1 MSDLFSLAPE
11 GQVWADNQA
20 AAKPAQPDDYDPRWY
35 AGNGSALFRGA
46 AEGSIGLLQ
55 TGVEAAKLSPTYSSL
70 RGIVPDLDEVV
81 DKNFAEVQKS
91 LNDAREA
98 VKPAPNSQGIAAD
111 ILEGLGRF
119 APAIAAT
126 AAAGPVAGGAV
137 AFGSSLESTRQ
148 DFLAKGVNEDTAGTL
163 ALEQASADA
172 LGMALPAGVGAR
184 LATRLLSGVAI
195 NTSFGA
201 ANRFALGETL
211 ESSGYDELA
220 KQYRVWDKQAMLVD
234 GVLGATF
241 GGVHHLTA
249 QRADTALADTQSTSP
264 DTINTESPTTSAND
278 APPVAD
284 TVPAQPEI
292 TYESRMAELQQL
304 SDQVLSRGDRK
315 ALSQQV
321 YDLQYQ
327 HDQATAQLQQIK
339 DTPLSGSGKALAQ
352 ARAQRTAQVNELD
365 MRIGL
370 LKEQIDQRGATLA
383 DSSPGGRFYDARS
396 DLSRIEQG
404 LIPESMRGLVPE
416 AGIKP
421 SDVDAAHVM
430 NEGLYYDLE
439 SSPVVH
445 ADNASLNSHVAAMD
459 QASRQLMSG
468 EPVNVSE
475 QVRSLAGVPH
485 PDAISAGE
493 AQRATMAEIYRDNG
507 IPETT
512 RALQDN
518 PAPQVRDDS
527 AFTSGRQAE
536 TVAPEQVSIDPDSG
550 ETLSSNSFDLMMARD
565 MSRLND
571 EITVSHPD
579 TGEQVSLAQ
588 ALADLDNQLA
598 TVQKESNVY
607 SVAATCFL
615 RNS

>member
-11 GQVWADNQA
+11 GQAWADNQA

-35 AGNGSALFRGA
+35 AGSGSALFRGA

-81 DKNFAEVQKS
+81 DKNFTEIQKS

-137 AFGSSLESTRQ
+137 AFGSSLESTKQ

-211 ESSGYDELA
+211 EANGYDELA

-249 QRADTALADTQSTSP
+249 QRADSALADTQSTSP
-264 DTINTESPTTSAND
+264 DTINTEASTTSAND

-284 TVPAQPEI
+284 TVPAQPEV

-404 LIPESMRGLVPE
+404 LIPESMSGLVPE

-507 IPETT
+507 IPETN
-512 RALQDN
+512 RAPQDN

-579 TGEQVSLAQ
+579 TGENVSLAQ